1 MLAISMHFQIQTKNF
16 FFKFWDIK
24 FQIVMLKNFN
34 FRQPVNNSHV
44 NDIQQNDLRIHLKT
58 DISVFIQFY
67 S

>member
-1 MLAISMHFQIQTKNF
+1 
-16 FFKFWDIK
+16 
-24 FQIVMLKNFN
+24 MLKNFN